1 MSNRQRKPLEPLVWG
16 LKYYLLKVDPKKR
29 MMFNPDESIELT
41 GNTGPFIQYTYARI
55 LSLINK
61 EKFEFKGV
69 HCEAIL
75 REEKE
80 VIKHLIEFPNVISEA
95 AKNLSPAIIANYLY
109 ELVKLYNHF
118 IRAFLF

>member
-1 MSNRQRKPLEPLVWG
+1 M
-16 LKYYLLKVDPKKR
+16 
-29 MMFNPDESIELT
+29 
-41 GNTGPFIQYTYARI
+41 
-55 LSLINK
+55 INK

-75 REEKE
+75 GEEKE
-80 VIKHLIEFPNVISEA
+80 VIKHLIEFPNVIAEA

-118 IRAFLF
+118 YQSIPILKEKNEEKKSFRLAMSSSVSIAIQNGLKLLGIKAPEKM